1 MATGFSYGSVCDAS
15 AAALALLPAGIGSFV
30 LWVGRW
36 RLRQKHVL
44 RHRPGVSE
52 QPLDLVDAAL
62 SLDGRR
68 DRLRNIG

>member
-1 MATGFSYGSVCDAS
+1 
-15 AAALALLPAGIGSFV
+15 LPAGIGSFV